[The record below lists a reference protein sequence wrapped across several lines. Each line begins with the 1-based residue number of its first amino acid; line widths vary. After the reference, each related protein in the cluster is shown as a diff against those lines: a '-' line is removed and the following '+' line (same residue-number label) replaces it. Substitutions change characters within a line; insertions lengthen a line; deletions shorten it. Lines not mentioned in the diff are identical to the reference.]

1 MLYVIEFSIHAIKIS
16 LNSIEIKKKQQN
28 LILIYACAIE
38 NPLDTILQ
46 FLYTSCH
53 YSINKY
59 FFIKSCMLSESV
71 ACNL

>member
-16 LNSIEIKKKQQN
+16 LNSIEIKKN
-28 LILIYACAIE
+28 NNFFLIYACAIE
-38 NPLDTILQ
+38 NHLETILQ
-46 FLYTSCH
+46 YLYTSCH

-59 FFIKSCMLSESV
+59 FFIKSCMLLESV